1 MVYNFS
7 VNDRAFNAIKEGR
20 KKFENRVTKVDG
32 DFDYS
37 VIETGDYIKLTNF
50 TGEKMVT
57 KVLYVHWYQ
66 SAEELLLVE
75 GCEETLSSTNDFNEG
90 VKALQRFSGYKE
102 GILKNGIFCIRIE
115 PINVLGMKKLLLESL
130 ECVTEI
136 DVDKYIYW
144 RDRVA
149 NDMVDSAWLGDMSR
163 DDILYLLNNGSR
175 IWMYYHKNNF
185 VCSMMLIPT
194 TEEDLKKFGLAD
206 DYLEIVDYGPI
217 MVNSK
222 YRGNGL
228 QKQMI
233 KYLDKYAKEVGYK
246 KAVVTI
252 HPANLLSIDNLVGMG
267 FRFIGKKQF
276 NRGIRNVYLKEL
288 NN

>member
-1 MVYNFS
+1 
-7 VNDRAFNAIKEGR
+7 
-20 KKFENRVTKVDG
+20 
-32 DFDYS
+32 
-37 VIETGDYIKLTNF
+37 
-50 TGEKMVT
+50 
-57 KVLYVHWYQ
+57 
-66 SAEELLLVE
+66 
-75 GCEETLSSTNDFNEG
+75 
-90 VKALQRFSGYKE
+90 
-102 GILKNGIFCIRIE
+102 
-115 PINVLGMKKLLLESL
+115 
-130 ECVTEI
+130 
-136 DVDKYIYW
+136 
-144 RDRVA
+144 
-149 NDMVDSAWLGDMSR
+149 MVDSAWLGDMSR

-252 HPANLLSIDNLVGMG
+252 HPDNLLSIDNLVGMG

-276 NRGIRNVYLKEL
+276 KRGIRNVYLKEL